1 VNDAGRSERARAHW
15 RSNRRLMAAL
25 LVVWFVVPYGLGI
38 VFVEPLN
45 RYHLGGFPLGFWFAQ
60 QGAIYVFVV
69 LIAIYAVAMD
79 RIDRRFE
86 ENASP
91 QGAQRGEAE
100 RSRAGGASPQGAQ
113 RGEAER
119 SRSEDASPQGAQRG
133 AAERSPSEG
142 PAS

>member
-1 VNDAGRSERARAHW
+1 
-15 RSNRRLMAAL
+15 MASL
-25 LVVWFVVPYGLGI
+25 LVVWFIVPYGLGI
-38 VFVEPLN
+38 AFVEPLN
-45 RYHLGGFPLGFWFAQ
+45 RFHLGGFPLGFWFAQ

-91 QGAQRGEAE
+91 QGAK
-100 RSRAGGASPQGAQ
+100 
-113 RGEAER
+113 
-119 SRSEDASPQGAQRG
+119 RG